1 VRSRIQTF
9 TLLVPL
15 AVVVGLFT
23 IWPAL
28 YGLVY
33 SFTSFDAFRN
43 VPVHFTGLEN
53 YVRAFDQP
61 GFRDALR
68 NAVVLAFVSVML
80 QISLGTLV
88 AFALRRP
95 FRGRTTVRLLLLA
108 PWLVSP
114 IASGVMWHF
123 LFNRDLGLINV
134 LPALLGLPVLPDLR
148 GPGLAMLSLI
158 VIETWRKAPLVAFL
172 VLPALMGVKASLWD
186 LASLEG
192 LSRPGVLR
200 HVALP
205 HLRGLLLTLFM
216 LLVGDALGTFE
227 TVLMFTGGGPGNET
241 ITPGLFSY
249 QQAFQ
254 TYNWSL
260 GSSSAWVVAGSV
272 FALGA
277 VYLALNRREVHA

>member
-1 VRSRIQTF
+1 MFALI
-9 TLLVPL
+9 VPL
-15 AVVVGLFT
+15 ALLIGLFT

-33 SFTSFDAFRN
+33 SFTSFDGLRN

-53 YVRAFDQP
+53 YIRAFDQP
-61 GFRDALR
+61 GFRDAMR
-68 NAVVLAFVSVML
+68 NAVVLALVSVTL
-80 QISLGTLV
+80 QMALGALV
-88 AFALRRP
+88 ALALRRP
-95 FRGRTTVRLLLLA
+95 FRGRTVVRLLLLA

-114 IASGVMWHF
+114 IASGVMWRF
-123 LFNRDLGLINV
+123 LFNRDSGLINV
-134 LPALLGLPVLPDLR
+134 LPALLGLPLLPDPR
-148 GPGLAMLSLI
+148 GPGLAMLSVIL
-158 VIETWRKAPLVAFL
+158 IETWRKAPLVAFL
-172 VLPALMGVKASLWD
+172 VLPALMGVPASLWD

-192 LSRPGVLR
+192 LSRLQTVR

-227 TVLMFTGGGPGNET
+227 TVLMFTGGGPGDET

-260 GSSSAWVVAGSV
+260 GSSSAWVVAASV
-272 FALGA
+272 IVLGA
-277 VYLALNRREVHA
+277 AYLVLNRREVHA

>member
-1 VRSRIQTF
+1 MF

-15 AVVVGLFT
+15 ALVVGLFT
-23 IWPAL
+23 VWPAL
-28 YGLVY
+28 YGLIY

-61 GFRDALR
+61 GFRDAMR
-68 NAVVLAFVSVML
+68 NAVVLALVSVTL
-80 QISLGTLV
+80 QMALGALV
-88 AFALRRP
+88 ALALRRP
-95 FRGRTTVRLLLLA
+95 FRGRAAVRLLLLA

-114 IASGVMWHF
+114 IASGVMWRF
-123 LFNRDLGLINV
+123 LFNRDSGLINV
-134 LPALLGLPVLPDLR
+134 LPALLGLPLMPDPR

-158 VIETWRKAPLVAFL
+158 LIETWRKAPLVAFL
-172 VLPALMGVKASLWD
+172 VLPALMGVPASLWD

-260 GSSSAWVVAGSV
+260 GSSSAWVVAASV
-272 FALGA
+272 IALGA
-277 VYLALNRREVHA
+277 AYLVLNRSKARP

>member
-1 VRSRIQTF
+1 M
-9 TLLVPL
+9 LLAPL
-15 AVVVGLFT
+15 ALVVALFT
-23 IWPAL
+23 VWPAL

-33 SFTSFDAFRN
+33 SFTSFDALRN
-43 VPVHFTGLEN
+43 VPVRFTGLEN
-53 YVRAFDQP
+53 YVRAFEQP
-61 GFRDALR
+61 GFRDSIR
-68 NAVVLAFVSVML
+68 NAVVLALVSVAL
-80 QISLGTLV
+80 QITLGTLV
-88 AFALRRP
+88 AYALRRP
-95 FRGRTTVRLLLLA
+95 FRGRTAVRLLLLA

-123 LFNRDLGLINV
+123 LFNRESGFVNI
-134 LPALLGLPVLPDLR
+134 LPALFGLPLLPDPR

-158 VIETWRKAPLVAFL
+158 LIETWRKAPLVAFL
-172 VLPALMGVKASLWD
+172 VLPALMGVPAALWD
-186 LASLEG
+186 LASIEG
-192 LSRPGVLR
+192 LSRLETAR
-200 HVALP
+200 HIVLP

-227 TVLMFTGGGPGNET
+227 TVLMFTGGGPGSET

-260 GSSSAWVVAGSV
+260 GSSSAWVVVASV

-277 VYLALNRREVHA
+277 VYLALNRAEARA